1 MKRIFLSFSVIVLSF
16 ALFSQSYTPTDE
28 GSKVHF
34 SINNFGIATGGNFK
48 GLSGSIKFDPA
59 NLAASDFDVSI
70 DANSIDTDI
79 EARDNHLRKAE
90 YFDVAAYPKLSFKST
105 RLTKTN
111 RDGYFYLFGTITIK
125 GVTKEIKFPFTAT
138 AKNGGYLFEG
148 NFKLNRRDFGV
159 GKNSISLSDDLTVSL
174 SVFAK

>member
-48 GLSGSIKFDPA
+48 GLSGSIKFDAA
-59 NLAASDFDVSI
+59 NLAASDFDVSV

>member
-1 MKRIFLSFSVIVLSF
+1 MKRIILSFSVFVLSF
-16 ALFSQSYTPTDE
+16 ALFSQSYTPIDE

-34 SINNFGIATGGNFK
+34 TINNFGIATGGNFK

-59 NLAASDFDVSI
+59 NLAASDFDASV

-105 RLTKTN
+105 RITKKISTAN
-111 RDGYFYLFGTITIK
+111 FSQSGT
-125 GVTKEIKFPFTAT
+125 
-138 AKNGGYLFEG
+138 
-148 NFKLNRRDFGV
+148 
-159 GKNSISLSDDLTVSL
+159 
-174 SVFAK
+174 

>member
-59 NLAASDFDVSI
+59 NLAASDFDVSV

>member
-1 MKRIFLSFSVIVLSF
+1 M
-16 ALFSQSYTPTDE
+16 
-28 GSKVHF
+28 HF
-34 SINNFGIATGGNFK
+34 SINNFGIATGGDFK

-59 NLAASDFDVSI
+59 NLAASDFDVSV

-111 RDGYFYLFGTITIK
+111 RDGYFYLFGTIRS
-125 GVTKEIKFPFTAT
+125 KESLK
-138 AKNGGYLFEG
+138 
-148 NFKLNRRDFGV
+148 KLNSLLLPRLKTGV
-159 GKNSISLSDDLTVSL
+159 IFLRETLN
-174 SVFAK
+174 

>member
-34 SINNFGIATGGNFK
+34 SINNFGIATGGDFK

-105 RLTKTN
+105 RITKTN
-111 RDGYFYLFGTITIK
+111 SDGYFYLFGTITIK

>member
-34 SINNFGIATGGNFK
+34 SINNFGIATGGDFK

>member
-59 NLAASDFDVSI
+59 NLAASDFDVSV

-111 RDGYFYLFGTITIK
+111 RDGYFYLFGTIRS
-125 GVTKEIKFPFTAT
+125 KESLK
-138 AKNGGYLFEG
+138 
-148 NFKLNRRDFGV
+148 KLNSLLLPRLKTGV
-159 GKNSISLSDDLTVSL
+159 IFLRETLN
-174 SVFAK
+174 